1 MKEFKKYKIKSC
13 LIKQNSEIVLE
24 YYSNEKVANKLQK
37 INSCTKSFA
46 GTLVGICLD
55 RGLIEDIDIPIKY
68 YFPEIIGND
77 TDNRKQ
83 RITLRHLLSMSEG
96 LDWPEFGEW
105 NCFAPMAYS
114 KDILNFVLSRP
125 MVSEPGEKMN
135 YNSGDSYIIGEIVAK
150 VTGMKLVDFA
160 EKELF
165 MPLGIKDI
173 QWLERDGHAL
183 CADGLRMKT
192 SDMIKLGELYM
203 NGGIFNSCRIVSE
216 EWIQEALTPRYLT
229 YEYIGSYCYHW
240 WYTEFSLRIG
250 KTPVSFALGYHG
262 QFIVIISSLKIVAAI
277 TSEVND
283 SMMPIRVLEKYI
295 DSII

>member
-77 TDNRKQ
+77 TDERKH
-83 RITLRHLLSMSEG
+83 RITLRHILSMSEG

-114 KDILNFVLSRP
+114 KDIVNFVLSRP
-125 MVSEPGEKMN
+125 MVLEPGEKMN
-135 YNSGDSYIIGEIVAK
+135 YNSGDSHLIGDIIAK
-150 VTGMKLVDFA
+150 ATGMKLVDFA

-203 NGGIFNSCRIVSE
+203 NGGIFNSYRIVSE
-216 EWIQEALTPRYLT
+216 NWIQEALTPRYRT

-240 WYTEFSLRIG
+240 WHTEFSLRTG

-262 QFIVIISSLKIVAAI
+262 QFIVIIPSLKIVAAI

-283 SMMPIRVLEKYI
+283 SMLPIRVLEKYI